1 MANKEL
7 RAQLDQLHKELE
19 KANALAPEDRD
30 LFGHL
35 LSDMVRIAQGEE
47 PGVNPKESLRDQLE
61 HKASDFESDHPRLAA
76 IVRQVLD
83 SLNKMGI

>member
-1 MANKEL
+1 MTNEEL
-7 RAQLDQLHKELE
+7 RAQLDELHKELE
-19 KANALAPEDRD
+19 KANTLAPEERD

-35 LSDMVRIAQGEE
+35 LSDMVRIAQCEE
-47 PGVNPKESLRDQLE
+47 PGVNPKETLRDQLE